1 MCLEELICAKE
12 KVKWRTGARVAA
24 SAGGGLS
31 CDKCLSSVGR
41 EFHIS
46 KEELRKERSYKLIWE
61 VRVGREKHR
70 RSENRI
76 FPASLMVVSLR
87 R

>member
-12 KVKWRTGARVAA
+12 KVEWRTSARVAA

-31 CDKCLSSVGR
+31 SDKCLSSVGR

-46 KEELRKERSYKLIWE
+46 KEKMRKERSHKLIWE

-70 RSENRI
+70 RSENR
-76 FPASLMVVSLR
+76 FLPSSLMVVSLR